1 MNRKDDIFKRIYL
14 DIVNE
19 GVEVPVN
26 NKKEV
31 TSPDPEKVPDT
42 GNAPIDDLTKENT
55 ATIDE
60 DSTDPTDNQEEVNKN
75 KELNLEVDVQNEEED
90 EENDDREDGWGDELV
105 EKLTYLLEDLDNF
118 TYEIRNCVKGAYT
131 GCKTKEQLADYM
143 INTLAENLKI
153 EAEDL
158 YNE

>member
-1 MNRKDDIFKRIYL
+1 MNMKDDIFKRTYL

-19 GVEVPVN
+19 GVEAPVN

-31 TSPDPEKVPDT
+31 TSPDPEKIPDT
-42 GNAPIDDLTKENT
+42 GNAPIDDLTKENSV
-55 ATIDE
+55 TIDE
-60 DSTDPTDNQEEVNKN
+60 DSTDPIDNQEEVKD
-75 KELNLEVDVQNEEED
+75 KGLNLEVDVQNEEE
-90 EENDDREDGWGDELV
+90 EEEGNEDGWGDELT

-118 TYEIRNCVKGAYT
+118 TYEIRNCVRGAYT